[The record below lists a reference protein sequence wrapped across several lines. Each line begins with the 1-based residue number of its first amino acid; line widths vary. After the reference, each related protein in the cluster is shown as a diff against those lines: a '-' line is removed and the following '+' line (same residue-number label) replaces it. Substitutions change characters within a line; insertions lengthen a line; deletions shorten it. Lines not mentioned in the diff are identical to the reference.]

1 MSEIFG
7 SDWTRRDL
15 LRRVG
20 DASQLAGIRRATLL
34 DGRERGVKVFE
45 FRTGGGLNFTV
56 VPSRGMDIANA
67 EFRGTPLAWIS
78 PSGLTAPDFFDPND
92 ALRSFSGGLLTTCGM
107 MNVGPAG
114 EDEGEELPFH
124 GRVSNIPAHQVTA
137 DARWERDR
145 LTLTTQGIVRETSA
159 SGYTLE
165 LTRNISSV
173 AGSRKIRISD
183 IVENIGFRDAPFMF
197 LYHIN
202 AGFPVVDEGSEL
214 VLAAQNAEPRDA
226 VAEAGLADRLRFSAP
241 VADFKEQVFYH
252 DTVAD
257 ENRHVWAAVINK
269 RHNDG
274 EGIGLYVRYHKTQF
288 PNFIEWKMMGEGT
301 YVVGMEPA
309 NCRVEGRAA
318 ERAADTLESIE
329 VGGRRHFETEIG
341 VLVGQE
347 EIAEFEERVA
357 SVRSN
362 S

>member
-1 MSEIFG
+1 MAELYG
-7 SDWTRRDL
+7 TEWTRRDL

-20 DASQLAGIRRATLL
+20 DVSQIAGIRRSTLL

-67 EFRGTPLAWIS
+67 EFRGTPLAWVS
-78 PSGLTAPDFFDPND
+78 PSGLMAPDFFDPRN

-124 GRVSNIPAHQVTA
+124 GRVSNTPAHQVTA

-145 LTLTTQGIVRETSA
+145 LTLMTQGIVRETSA

-165 LTRNISSV
+165 MTRNISSV
-173 AGSRKIRISD
+173 AGSRKIRITD
-183 IVENIGFRDAPFMF
+183 IVENIGFLDAPFMF

-214 VLAAQNAEPRDA
+214 VLAGTNAEPRDA
-226 VAEAGLADRLRFSAP
+226 VAEAGLSDRLRLSDPIAGF
-241 VADFKEQVFYH
+241 DEQVFYH
-252 DTVAD
+252 DVVAD
-257 ENRHVWAAVINK
+257 KNRHAWAAVINK
-269 RHNDG
+269 RHNNG

-301 YVVGMEPA
+301 YVVGMEPS
-309 NCRVEGRAA
+309 NCRVEGRQA
-318 ERAADTLESIE
+318 ERDAGTLESIE

-341 VLVGQE
+341 ALVGQE

-357 SVRSN
+357 ATRSGA
-362 S
+362 